1 MGVADR
7 SDMQRPEGYG
17 RRGSTK
23 NRAADTPNR
32 KGEAVMTN
40 EMGKKGPKIMNW
52 REELAREARE
62 LEREANEKH
71 PSSEADDQ
79 AFDERVFA
87 LLAAAGEEVVLSDA
101 TAEALDEL
109 FAPRELPVD
118 LRARLR
124 TTMARAQAEREVMEV
139 APLGEWSLSRYIRA
153 KREALGM
160 TIDNLAKEL
169 DLHPKVLGG
178 LEAGNVAPDQVGVR
192 PLLRLAEIVKAP
204 LLEFVQV
211 VKRSA
216 LGTVTAS
223 AATEVSGLPRAET
236 RMRRRERRDLVSA
249 APAALAQARRDQ
261 MRKFLQEL
269 EAEARRRTDR

>member
-1 MGVADR
+1 MAN
-7 SDMQRPEGYG
+7 
-17 RRGSTK
+17 K
-23 NRAADTPNR
+23 
-32 KGEAVMTN
+32 
-40 EMGKKGPKIMNW
+40 MGKKGPKMVNW
-52 REELAREARE
+52 REEQAREARE
-62 LEREANEKH
+62 LEREVNEKH

-109 FAPRELPVD
+109 FAARELPED
-118 LRARLR
+118 LRVRLR
-124 TTMARAQAEREVMEV
+124 TTMARAQTVREVMEI

-153 KREALGM
+153 KREALGI
-160 TIDNLAKEL
+160 TIEILAKEL
-169 DLHPKVLGG
+169 GLHPKVLGG
-178 LEAGNVAPDQVGVR
+178 LETGKVAPDQVGVR
-192 PLLRLAEIVKAP
+192 PLLRLAEIMKAP

-223 AATEVSGLPRAET
+223 AAAEVSGLPRAET

-249 APAALAQARRDQ
+249 APAALSQARRDQ

-269 EAEARRRTDR
+269 EVEARRRADR